1 MSTTSTHGATGAT
14 VPSPQRTVGI
24 AMIGSGMM
32 AKSHTMA
39 FRNLRAVHGTLPVEP
54 RLVVLCDTTPELASA
69 GAGSFGYERWTTDWR
84 TVLADPEVDIV
95 DIVTPNYLHKHMAL
109 AAAAAGKHIYCEKP
123 LALTAEDALEMTEAA
138 ERANV
143 TTMVGFTYVHN
154 PAVALARKLLV
165 DGRLGE
171 VTTFTGAF
179 AINAMTD
186 PQVPFSWRQDRALA
200 GSGALGD
207 LGAHVIALARALVGD
222 ITRVSSLASTVV
234 KERPETHGAFGYGE
248 SAAADLPLR
257 AVENDDVMLC
267 LCEFANGAVGSIE
280 ASRVATGRAYDL
292 SFTLTGMKGAVRFDQ
307 QHMHRLEVALTDDPA
322 GLAGFRIVDTSPGH
336 GHYGALWP
344 IAGMNIGVHDLKLFE
359 AYDFVS
365 AIAEGR
371 RAWPDFREGYEVER
385 VIDAIDLAS
394 RERQWVEVR

>member
-54 RLVVLCDTTPELASA
+54 RLVVLCDTTPELAGA
-69 GAGSFGYERWTTDWR
+69 GAGSLGYERWTTDWR

-95 DIVTPNYLHKHMAL
+95 DIVTPNYLHKDMSL

-143 TTMVGFTYVHN
+143 TTMVGFSYVHN
-154 PAVALARKLLV
+154 PAVALARKLLL

-248 SAAADLPLR
+248 AAGADLPVR
-257 AVENDDVMLC
+257 AGGN
-267 LCEFANGAVGSIE
+267 
-280 ASRVATGRAYDL
+280 
-292 SFTLTGMKGAVRFDQ
+292 
-307 QHMHRLEVALTDDPA
+307 
-322 GLAGFRIVDTSPGH
+322 GH

-344 IAGMNIGVHDLKLFE
+344 IAGINIGVHDLKLFE

-394 RERQWVEVR
+394 RERQWVDVR